1 MSRHR
6 PLKAALIYGY
16 EPSGHSSA
24 AQAIAEELPSELVE
38 PVHVN
43 LSSVFPSFGPF
54 VARAYLQVLKK
65 TPAVWSYA
73 YDNSLL
79 SLAAKSLRG
88 AVLPYY
94 SRRLAAY
101 LHRRGV
107 KAVISTHAMACQML
121 SADGGGTPHGPLFAV
136 VTDFRAHS
144 YWPGRGVK
152 AWFTHD
158 RAGSDD
164 LRKNGAPAERIFAC
178 GIPVRKGFAAPRSRE
193 AELLSLGLDPRLF
206 TVLLAGGSKGLGE
219 LEEAASALRP
229 LLGKIQLLV
238 LCGENRRLSASLEKM
253 LGGKKHA
260 RVFNYCKDTSPHL
273 AAADIVAGK
282 PGGVTAAES
291 LALIKPLF
299 IFAPLPGQEERNADF
314 LARRRLA
321 LKADT
326 AAELAHLV
334 KRAAGEPG
342 MLDPMKKA
350 IVQYSRPRAAR
361 DIAARVLEELYR
373 PEQGN
378 FRCGR
383 CQEPG
388 GRPSFEKGRK
398 TC

>member
-1 MSRHR
+1 MPRHR
-6 PLKAALIYGY
+6 PLKAALIYSC

-24 AQAIAEELPSELVE
+24 AQAIAEELPPELVE

-43 LSSVFPSFGPF
+43 LSAVFPSFGPF
-54 VARAYLQVLKK
+54 VARAYLQMLRK

-73 YDNSLL
+73 YDNGLISM
-79 SLAAKSLRG
+79 AARSLRG

-94 SRRLAAY
+94 SRRLSAY
-101 LHRRGV
+101 LHKRGV
-107 KAVISTHAMACQML
+107 KAVISTHAAACQML
-121 SADGGGTPHGPLFAV
+121 SAGGGAAHGPLFAV

-144 YWPGRGVK
+144 YWTGGGVK

-164 LRKNGAPAERIFAC
+164 LRKNGAPAERIFPC
-178 GIPVRKGFAAPRSRE
+178 GIPVRKGFAAPRSSE
-193 AELLSLGLDPRLF
+193 AERLTLGLDPRLF

-219 LEEAASALRP
+219 LEEAAAALKP

-238 LCGENRRLSASLEKM
+238 LCGENRRLSARLEKL
-253 LGGKKHA
+253 LGGKRHA
-260 RVFNYCKDTSPHL
+260 RVCNYCKDTSPHL

-299 IFAPLPGQEERNADF
+299 IFSPLPGQEERNADF

-321 LKADT
+321 LKAGT
-326 AAELAHLV
+326 AEELAQLV
-334 KRAAGEPG
+334 KRAAVEPA

-350 IVQYSRPRAAR
+350 IAQYSRPRAAR

-373 PEQGN
+373 P
-378 FRCGR
+378 
-383 CQEPG
+383 
-388 GRPSFEKGRK
+388 SFEKGRK

>member
-1 MSRHR
+1 MPAGAFILYKSIMRRHR
-6 PLKAALIYGY
+6 PLKAALIYSC

-24 AQAIAEELPSELVE
+24 AQAIAEELPPELVE

-43 LSSVFPSFGPF
+43 LSAVFPSFGPF
-54 VARAYLQVLKK
+54 VARAYLQMIKK

-73 YDNSLL
+73 YDNGLVAM
-79 SLAAKSLRG
+79 AARSLRG

-94 SRRLAAY
+94 SRRLSAY
-101 LHRRGV
+101 LRKRGV
-107 KAVISTHAMACQML
+107 KAVISTHAAACQML
-121 SADGGGTPHGPLFAV
+121 ASDGGGAPHGPLFAV

-144 YWPGRGVK
+144 YWPGRGIK

-164 LRKNGAPAERIFAC
+164 LRKNGAPAEKIFAC
-178 GIPVRKGFAAPRSRE
+178 GIPVRRGFAAPRSSE
-193 AELLSLGLDPRLF
+193 AERISLGLDPRLF

-219 LEEAASALRP
+219 LEEAAAALKP

-238 LCGENRRLSASLEKM
+238 LCGENRKLSARLEKL
-253 LGGKKHA
+253 LGGKRHA
-260 RVFNYCKDTSPHL
+260 RVFNYCRDTSPHL

-321 LKADT
+321 LKADN
-326 AAELAHLV
+326 AAGLAQLV
-334 KRAAGEPG
+334 KKAAGDPA

-350 IVQYSRPRAAR
+350 MTAFSRPRAAR

-373 PEQGN
+373 P
-378 FRCGR
+378 
-383 CQEPG
+383 
-388 GRPSFEKGRK
+388 SFEKGRK

>member
-1 MSRHR
+1 MPRHR
-6 PLKAALIYGY
+6 PLKAALIYSC

-24 AQAIAEELPSELVE
+24 AQAIAEELPPELVE
-38 PVHVN
+38 PIHVN
-43 LSSVFPSFGPF
+43 LSTVFPSFGPF

-65 TPAVWSYA
+65 TPALWSYA

-79 SLAAKSLRG
+79 SMAAKSLRG

-94 SRRLAAY
+94 SRRLSSY
-101 LHRRGV
+101 LHKRGV
-107 KAVISTHAMACQML
+107 KAVISTHAAACQML
-121 SADGGGTPHGPLFAV
+121 ANDGGLTRNGPVFAV

-144 YWPGRGVK
+144 YWPGKGVK

-158 RAGSDD
+158 RAGAED
-164 LRKNGAPAERIFAC
+164 LKKHGAAAEKIFAC

-193 AELLSLGLDPRLF
+193 AERLSLGLDPRLF

-219 LEEAASALRP
+219 LEEAAAALRP

-238 LCGENRRLSASLEKM
+238 LCGENRRLAARLDKV

-282 PGGVTAAES
+282 PGGVTAAEA

-321 LKADT
+321 MKADT
-326 AAELAHLV
+326 AAGLAQLV
-334 KRAAGEPG
+334 KKAAGDPA
-342 MLDPMKKA
+342 MLDHMKKA
-350 IVQYSRPRAAR
+350 MTAQSRPRAAR

-373 PEQGN
+373 PA
-378 FRCGR
+378 
-383 CQEPG
+383 
-388 GRPSFEKGRK
+388 FEKGRK